1 MTEAK
6 KSSNPPKQSEK
17 KTKKRVDKKCSHL
30 YFQERNLK
38 EVPKLSAS
46 QDVNVIYL
54 FTNDITKIDNLGGNA
69 FPNLTSLYLQNNRI
83 SKLENLNLRNLRK
96 LYIGYNCISVVE
108 GLENLLS
115 LEELHLE
122 KQNLPD
128 GIALCFDPRTI
139 HSLSKT
145 LQILNISHNKI
156 PSFSNL
162 LSFTEMI
169 CIDASNCGLDDLEE
183 VCGTIKNWHY
193 LSRANFQGNLFDKNH
208 RYRENIIVS
217 CYYLESLDGKE
228 VADTTRAFLKRFE
241 KEKRLRSKH
250 TVPAVPNLADV
261 VEGLPNN
268 YAPAVQKAVSTSIL
282 KGKKYNP
289 LNISTISE
297 TEENNHIAWSS
308 LPQRR
313 PMARQSKTKAIN
325 TVDHSVIINKFP

>member
-6 KSSNPPKQSEK
+6 KSSNPPKQPEK
-17 KTKKRVDKKCSHL
+17 RTKKRDKKCSHL
-30 YFQERNLK
+30 YFQEKSLK

-46 QDVNVIYL
+46 KDVNVIYL
-54 FTNDITKIDNLGGNA
+54 FTNDITKIDNLGGNI

-108 GLENLLS
+108 GLESLLS
-115 LEELHLE
+115 LEELHIE

-128 GIALCFDPRTI
+128 GIALCFDPRSI
-139 HSLSKT
+139 ASLSKT
-145 LQILNISHNKI
+145 LQILNISQNKI

-162 LSFTEMI
+162 SSFTEMI
-169 CIDASNCGLDDLEE
+169 SIDASNCGLDDLEE

-193 LSRANFQGNLFDKNH
+193 LSKASFQGNLFDKNH
-208 RYRENIIVS
+208 RYREDIIVS
-217 CYYLESLDGKE
+217 CYYL
-228 VADTTRAFLKRFE
+228 
-241 KEKRLRSKH
+241 
-250 TVPAVPNLADV
+250 
-261 VEGLPNN
+261 GLPNN
-268 YAPAVQKAVSTSIL
+268 YTPAVQKAVSTSIL

-313 PMARQSKTKAIN
+313 PMARHSKTKSIN
-325 TVDHSVIINKFP
+325 IVDHSVIINKFP